1 VAVEV
6 LGAVTGATGAAGDGV
21 GATEARG
28 AWTGRWWA
36 GADTTTLS
44 AGGALEIPP
53 VEGRCK
59 VPESRN
65 RAIAPAP
72 RSSGIATSAARRAMR
87 ASCPMITSPA
97 AAAPDYAI
105 PLPKHLPRPPREIQE
120 SPMQFNTPSGQ
131 SAAVS
136 VEV

>member
-1 VAVEV
+1 VGPFEVRLGDCFDAGLAMRFARLTAAELLVAVEV
-6 LGAVTGATGAAGDGV
+6 LGAVTGATGVAEAGV
-21 GATEARG
+21 GATEAWG
-28 AWTGRWWA
+28 AGRRWWA
-36 GADTTTLS
+36 GADTTMLS

-87 ASCPMITSPA
+87 ASSPIITFPA

-105 PLPKHLPRPPREIQE
+105 PLP
-120 SPMQFNTPSGQ
+120 T
-131 SAAVS
+131 
-136 VEV
+136 